1 MKQNIAIIIAFCMAA
16 CNTNKSTD
24 ALLIEVWNNDQI
36 AREQMAEL
44 TRAVT
49 VEGRTDL
56 IDSLIAGVEA
66 VEKVDIKNISIID
79 SLLRNGL
86 PENLTPQSYKTIWI
100 VIDHASFEKQEQYF
114 PLIEEMSQKGLIGKD
129 EHAILYDRI
138 AMKRNCPQ
146 RYGSQTIQFGKPDAM
161 NLYVYPVE
169 NPALLDSLR
178 ASVGMSSMEEYLK
191 QLTKTTGIEAEYD
204 PNMTIEQL
212 ETMREAFKQ

>member
-1 MKQNIAIIIAFCMAA
+1 MKQYIAIIIAFCMAA

-36 AREQMAEL
+36 AREQIAEL

-79 SLLRNGL
+79 SLLRDGL

-114 PLIEEMSQKGLIGKD
+114 PLIGEMSQKGLIGKD

-146 RYGSQTIQFGKPDAM
+146 RYGSQTIQFGKPNAM

>member
-1 MKQNIAIIIAFCMAA
+1 MAA

-36 AREQMAEL
+36 AREQIAEL
-44 TRAVT
+44 TRAMT

-79 SLLRNGL
+79 SLLRDGL

-114 PLIEEMSQKGLIGKD
+114 PLIGEMSQKGLIGKD

-146 RYGSQTIQFGKPDAM
+146 RYGSQTIQFGKLDAM

>member
-1 MKQNIAIIIAFCMAA
+1 MKQYIAIIIAFCMAA

-36 AREQMAEL
+36 ARVQIAEL

-79 SLLRNGL
+79 SLLRDGL

-114 PLIEEMSQKGLIGKD
+114 PLIGEMSQKGLIGKD

-146 RYGSQTIQFGKPDAM
+146 RYGSQTIQFGKLDAM

-212 ETMREAFKQ
+212 ETMR

>member
-1 MKQNIAIIIAFCMAA
+1 MKQYIAIIIAFCMAA

-36 AREQMAEL
+36 AREQIAEL

-79 SLLRNGL
+79 SLLRDGL

-114 PLIEEMSQKGLIGKD
+114 PLIGEMSQKGLIGKD

-146 RYGSQTIQFGKPDAM
+146 RYGSQTIQFGKLDAM

-212 ETMREAFKQ
+212 ETMR